1 MLNKTLVNLFL
12 LLSIPVSNGL
22 AVKVLRPLEINLLV
36 VLAGHLLLL
45 KLSLIE
51 FVLLAT
57 LPSKLLS
64 LLKICSNVVVV
75 HVVTVVKVVTPVL
88 LGLTSRILVLSLVDF
103 TMIPLLASHTFSL
116 LAIITLLVNI
126 NLVVPFN
133 PLPSVSSN
141 AILTTDLL
149 TLLIFVTLLKLT
161 LFPAV
166 SKLSKEKF

>member
-1 MLNKTLVNLFL
+1 MLNKTLMNLFL
-12 LLSIPVSNGL
+12 ILLIPVNNGL
-22 AVKVLRPLEINLLV
+22 TVKALRPLEINPLV
-36 VLAGHLLLL
+36 VLAGLLLLL

-51 FVLLAT
+51 FVLPAT

-64 LLKICSNVVVV
+64 LLKIYSNVVVA
-75 HVVTVVKVVTPVL
+75 HAVTVVKVVIPVL
-88 LGLTSRILVLSLVDF
+88 LGLTSSVLVLLLVDS
-103 TMIPLLASHTFSL
+103 TMIPLLASPTFSL

-149 TLLIFVTLLKLT
+149 TQMISVTLLKLT
-161 LFPAV
+161 LFLAV
-166 SKLSKEKF
+166 LKPSKEKF

>member
-12 LLSIPVSNGL
+12 LLSIPVNNGL
-22 AVKVLRPLEINLLV
+22 AVKALRPLEINLLV

-88 LGLTSRILVLSLVDF
+88 LGLTSRKLVLLLVDF
-103 TMIPLLASHTFSL
+103 TMIPLLASPTFSL

-149 TLLIFVTLLKLT
+149 TLLIFVMLLKLT